1 MDEMQYHYRKM
12 IEAVEHQSEGDEQ
25 VTPKMLEDARKMR
38 KVWKETAAEEGRML
52 TSWLR
57 YLVTT
62 GTVLLGVMV
71 ALYDAT
77 KGTYPMRICYVVG
90 VVTLSMS
97 ILCLGVATYS
107 ELHHLRKGKR
117 LLEKERESMQKHPHE
132 WEPIAIPRSRIFE
145 VFAVFGY
152 ICFALA
158 LLSLCAYMLLSLQVS

>member
-1 MDEMQYHYRKM
+1 MQYHYRKI
-12 IEAVEHQSEGDEQ
+12 IESMERQSEQEEDI

-38 KVWKETAAEEGRML
+38 NIWKKMAAEEGRMW

-77 KGTYPMRICYVVG
+77 RGTYPMRFCYVVA

-97 ILCLGVATYS
+97 ILCLGVSTYS

-117 LLEKERESMQKHPHE
+117 LLEKERESMLKHPHE
-132 WEPIAIPRSRIFE
+132 WGPIAIPRSRIFG
-145 VFAVFGY
+145 VFAVVGY
-152 ICFALA
+152 ICFALS
-158 LLSLCAYMLLSLQVS
+158 LLSLCAYMLLSLQVP